1 MDPSVRP
8 SVGPSFT
15 LDYFDNYKNYLHEI
29 WNSYLK
35 QWPNVIVVKNILVGT
50 RFILAYGGHWYV

>member
-1 MDPSVRP
+1 MEPFRP

-35 QWPNVIVVKNILVGT
+35 QWPNVIVVKKYIG
-50 RFILAYGGHWYV
+50 WY